1 MNDGHLLL
9 LASALLAV
17 PAAAQD
23 APEVVVTGR
32 GLASAPGERAYDTV
46 VIDRAAIES
55 DAANRLETVLGRVAG
70 LDQFRRSDSR
80 SANPTSQGI
89 TLRGL
94 GGNAASRALL
104 ILDGVPQADPFGGW
118 VAFPAYALS
127 RLGEVRV
134 TRGGGS
140 GLYGAG
146 ALAGTVVL
154 ESATPDQL
162 APLSA
167 EVAGG
172 SRGSLDAQGTA
183 ALVRPGGFLTATAAY
198 ARGDGFVPTVAE
210 DRGPV
215 DRASP
220 YAQASAAVRA
230 VVRSGATEV
239 QANLS
244 AFTDARERGTAYS
257 AIRSRGAD
265 ASLRLVGHG
274 RWGWSLLGYVQT
286 RDFANQFPAIN
297 AARTSVTPTLDQY
310 ATPATGLGARVEV
323 APSIGGGADLR
334 VGGDMR
340 ALSGRTEELYGFAAG
355 TPTRRRVAG
364 GRTLT
369 AGGFADASAVRGPVT
384 FSLGGRVDAWRISDG
399 RLKERAFS
407 GGLPLT
413 DLSFPDRHGTEA
425 SGRAGAAWRVTKP
438 LTLRAAGYR
447 GWRLPTLNELFRSYR
462 VGADATAANAV
473 LTPEHLWGG
482 EAGADWTPIGRVK
495 LSATLFD
502 NRLTGAIANVTMGQR
517 PGTYP
522 LVGLVAAGGAY
533 RVRENLDAIRARGA
547 EVDARWAAGAWS
559 LSASYAHTASR
570 VEASGAAAG
579 LNGLR
584 PAQTP
589 LDQALTTIGWA
600 GRGAALSATL
610 RYVAAQ
616 FDDDQN
622 TRRLAPATTLDARA
636 AVPVGRG
643 WSVELRSENIS
654 DTRVETGTSGANVI
668 ERATPRTLWLGVIH
682 RER

>member
-1 MNDGHLLL
+1 MDAARLLL

-32 GLASAPGERAYDTV
+32 GLADAPGERAYDTV
-46 VIDRAAIES
+46 VIDRAAIEN
-55 DAANRLETVLGRVAG
+55 DAANRLETVLAGVAG
-70 LDQFRRSDSR
+70 LDQFRRADSR

-127 RLGEVRV
+127 RLGEVRA

-146 ALAGTVVL
+146 ALAGTVEL

-172 SRGSLDAQGTA
+172 SRGSVDAQGTA
-183 ALVRPGGFLTATAAY
+183 ALVRAGGFPTATGAY

-220 YAQASAAVRA
+220 YEQASAAVRA
-230 VVRSGATEV
+230 VLRSGATEL

-244 AFTDARERGTAYS
+244 AFTDARERGTAFS

-323 APSIGGGADLR
+323 APPIGGGVDLR
-334 VGGDMR
+334 VGGDVR
-340 ALSGRTEELYGFAAG
+340 ALSGRTEELYSFVAG
-355 TPTRRRVAG
+355 APTRRRVAG

-369 AGGFADASAVRGPVT
+369 TGAFADASVVQGLVT
-384 FSLGGRVDAWRISDG
+384 LSLGGRVDAWRISDG
-399 RLKERAFS
+399 RLEERALA

-413 DLSFPDRHGTEA
+413 DLVLPDRRGTEA
-425 SGRAGAAWRVTKP
+425 SARAGLAWRVSEP
-438 LTLRAAGYR
+438 LTLRAATYR
-447 GWRLPTLNELFRSYR
+447 GWRLPTLNELFRSFR
-462 VGADATAANAV
+462 VGADATAANAA
-473 LTPEHLWGG
+473 LDPEHLWGG
-482 EAGADWTPIGRVK
+482 EVGADWTPMGHVK

-502 NRLTGAIANVTMGQR
+502 NRLTGAIANVTKGQG
-517 PGTYP
+517 PGTFP
-522 LVGLVAAGGAY
+522 LVGFVAASGAY
-533 RVRENLDAIRARGA
+533 RMRENLDAIRARGA

-559 LSASYAHTASR
+559 VSASYAHTASR

-589 LDQALTTIGWA
+589 LNQASGTVGW
-600 GRGAALSATL
+600 GRRGASLSATV

-622 TRRLAPATTLDARA
+622 TRRLAPATTVDARA
-636 AVPVGRG
+636 AVPVARG
-643 WSVELRSENIS
+643 WSVELRGENIT

-668 ERATPRTLWLGVIH
+668 ERATPRTLWLGLNY
-682 RER
+682 RGR

>member
-1 MNDGHLLL
+1 MNAARLLL

-23 APEVVVTGR
+23 APEVVVAGR
-32 GLASAPGERAYDTV
+32 GLASVPGEGAYDIV

-55 DAANRLETVLGRVAG
+55 NAANRLETVLAGVAG
-70 LDQFRRSDSR
+70 LDQFRRADSR

-127 RLGEVRV
+127 RLGEIRV

-146 ALAGTVVL
+146 ALAGTVEL

-183 ALVRPGGFLTATAAY
+183 ALVRAGGFLTATGAY
-198 ARGDGFVPTVAE
+198 ARGNGFVPTVAE

-220 YAQASAAVRA
+220 YEQASAAVRA
-230 VVRSGATEV
+230 VVRTGATEV

-244 AFTDARERGTAYS
+244 AFTDARERGTAFS

-286 RDFANQFPAIN
+286 RDLSNQFPAIN

-310 ATPATGLGARVEV
+310 ATPATGLGARVEI
-323 APSIGGGADLR
+323 APPIAGGVDLR
-334 VGGDMR
+334 LGGDVR
-340 ALSGRTEELYGFAAG
+340 ALSGQTEELYGFVSGA
-355 TPTRRRVAG
+355 PTRRRVAG

-369 AGGFADASAVRGPVT
+369 AGAFVDTSAVRGPVT

-399 RLKERAFS
+399 RLEERALA

-413 DLSFPDRHGTEA
+413 DLAFPDRHGTEA
-425 SGRAGAAWRVTKP
+425 SGRAGFAWRVNGP
-438 LTLRAAGYR
+438 LTLRAAAYR

-462 VGADATAANAV
+462 VGADATAANAA
-473 LTPEHLWGG
+473 LSPEHLWGG
-482 EAGADWTPIGRVK
+482 EIGAEWTPVSHVK

-502 NRLTGAIANVTMGQR
+502 NRLTGAITSVTMGQG

-522 LVGLVAAGGAY
+522 LVGFVAAGGAY

-559 LSASYAHTASR
+559 LSASYAHTSSR

-589 LDQALTTIGWA
+589 LDQASGTIGWTR
-600 GRGAALSATL
+600 RGASMSATV

-636 AVPVGRG
+636 AVPVWRG
-643 WSVELRSENIS
+643 LSVELRGENIT
-654 DTRVETGTSGANVI
+654 DTRVETGTSGGNVI
-668 ERATPRTLWLGVIH
+668 ERATPRTLWLGLDY
-682 RER
+682 RGR